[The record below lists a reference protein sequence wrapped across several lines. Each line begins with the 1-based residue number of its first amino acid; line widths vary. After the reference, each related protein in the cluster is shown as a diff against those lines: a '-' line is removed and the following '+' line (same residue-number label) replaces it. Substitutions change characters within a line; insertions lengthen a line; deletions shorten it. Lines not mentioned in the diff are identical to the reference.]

1 MLGFSFPLLSPCA
14 TFGSAQC
21 RLRLGKGR
29 KSLLFLPFSLALRD
43 LCNMTH
49 SEDTICALATAP
61 GGALGIVRVS
71 GPRAVESVAPLFHA
85 RSSRPLGTTEAGRA
99 TFGEIRDDDGTL
111 VDEVIVTLY
120 RAPHSYTGED
130 SVEISCHGSTYIL
143 QTVLRLLT
151 AHGCRLAHPGEYTQR
166 AFLNGKMDLS
176 QAESVADLIAARSAA
191 THRMAINQMRG
202 GYSDELRR
210 LRERLL
216 HLTSLLELELDFSD
230 HEDLQF
236 ADRSELQRLTAE
248 IDAKITRLTASFRLG
263 NALKRGIPVSIV
275 GQTNAGKSTLLN
287 ALLDEKRAIVSSVSG
302 TTRDA
307 IEATKTLGGVTFRFI
322 DTAGIRHTDDEV
334 ESIGIRLAFQKT
346 EQADIVLWLIDA
358 GCAAGQYD
366 SLAPR
371 LLPLCHDKQ
380 LLVLLNKADTLD
392 ATALDDALA
401 TLGARLARDG
411 ASARDGAPAP
421 VVLPLSAKT
430 RTGLD
435 ALETALTHCID
446 LDALRHDEP
455 VIANERHYEAL
466 NAALGAIRRVA
477 RGLHGRQSAD
487 LLSEDLRECI
497 HHLSEIV
504 GEIHS
509 DAILENIFKHFC
521 IGK

>member
-1 MLGFSFPLLSPCA
+1 
-14 TFGSAQC
+14 
-21 RLRLGKGR
+21 
-29 KSLLFLPFSLALRD
+29 
-43 LCNMTH
+43 MTH

-71 GPRAVESVAPLFHA
+71 GPRAVGNVAPLFHA
-85 RSSRPLGTTEAGRA
+85 RSGRPLDTTEPGRA
-99 TFGEIRDDDGTL
+99 TFGEIRGDDGTL
-111 VDEVIVTLY
+111 IDEVVVTLY

-151 AHGCRLAHPGEYTQR
+151 AHGCRLARPGEYTQR

-176 QAESVADLIAARSAA
+176 QAEAVADLIAARNAA

-202 GYSDELRR
+202 GYSSELRQ

-230 HEDLQF
+230 HEDLEF
-236 ADRSELQRLTAE
+236 ADRSELQHLADE
-248 IDAKITRLTASFRLG
+248 IDGKIARLTASFRLG

-287 ALLDEKRAIVSSVSG
+287 ALLDEERAIVSSVSG

-322 DTAGIRHTDDEV
+322 DTAGIRHTSDEV

-358 GCAAGQYD
+358 SQATAQYD
-366 SLAPR
+366 SLSPR
-371 LLPLCHDKQ
+371 LLPLCRDKQ

-392 ATALDDALA
+392 APALSAALGA
-401 TLGARLARDG
+401 VNARLARDG
-411 ASARDGAPAP
+411 AHARD
-421 VVLPLSAKT
+421 VLPLSAKT
-430 RTGLD
+430 YTGID
-435 ALETALTHCID
+435 ALEAALTRCVN
-446 LDALRHDEP
+446 LDTLRHDEP

-466 NAALGAIRRVA
+466 SAALGAIRRVS
-477 RGLHGRQSAD
+477 RGLHGRLPAD